1 MGVQRGDSG
10 KSALNDPRPGR
21 ARPSRFALCGAPH
34 GSSSTASRR
43 KHPGEM
49 PSLGAGKEQAE
60 GRLVS
65 SLLPSVGLDLNRPS
79 LLHNSSPGLP
89 WPEIRGIQRKRERRN
104 K

>member
-10 KSALNDPRPGR
+10 KSALNDSMPGR

-79 LLHNSSPGLP
+79 LLPNSSPGLP